1 MRWKDYCEYL
11 LYLSPWKCKGN
22 WKLSFLKQAHHDMCP
37 FLRVLPRSC
46 CGQCSGGHFSTDA
59 DSVQREVR
67 SCKKPEAAAPCTAW
81 NLHLILRQGLS
92 LTEGTWY
99 TKLSQGR
106 VQAGSRCR
114 TEDWKPLKHPPHV
127 HDHPSCFDGSS
138 LLCPASNL
146 LLLHRK

>member
-1 MRWKDYCEYL
+1 
-11 LYLSPWKCKGN
+11 
-22 WKLSFLKQAHHDMCP
+22 MCP
-37 FLRVLPRSC
+37 FLWVLPRSC

-59 DSVQREVR
+59 NSVQRKVR

-81 NLHLILRQGLS
+81 NLYLILRQGLS

-127 HDHPSCFDGSS
+127 HDHPSCFVVHPFCVQHLTFYFCIGNNLITS
-138 LLCPASNL
+138 LRISCSTHGWRRPA
-146 LLLHRK
+146 